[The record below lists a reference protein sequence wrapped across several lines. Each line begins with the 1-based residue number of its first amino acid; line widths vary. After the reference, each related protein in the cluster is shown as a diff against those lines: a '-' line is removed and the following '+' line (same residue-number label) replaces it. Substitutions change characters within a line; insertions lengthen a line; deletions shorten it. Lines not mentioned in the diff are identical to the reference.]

1 MMLHIRVG
9 KLHPD
14 MQLFLSEIRGK
25 NRLNKKGGKLIIGEE
40 KAVL

>member
-1 MMLHIRVG
+1 MMLHIRVE
-9 KLHPD
+9 LSRRD